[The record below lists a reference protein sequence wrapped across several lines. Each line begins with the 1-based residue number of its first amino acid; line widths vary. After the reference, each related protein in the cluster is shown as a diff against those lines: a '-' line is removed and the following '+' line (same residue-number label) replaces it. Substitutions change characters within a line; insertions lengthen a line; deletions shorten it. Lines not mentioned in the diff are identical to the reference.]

1 VTSEITHHS
10 SAIKEH
16 AMKMYFLRHGL
27 ADWPNWDAARDAER
41 PLTDEGIKKMKV
53 EAKAIERLELGL
65 DVILS
70 SPYTRARQTAQA
82 VADQLGLKVI
92 DEEQLAP
99 GFDVDRLRDVLRR
112 YPDAESIMLVGHEPS
127 FSATISQLIGGGQIV
142 MKKGS
147 LARVDVDSIDSLR
160 GELVW
165 LLTSKLLA

>member
-1 VTSEITHHS
+1 
-10 SAIKEH
+10 
-16 AMKMYFLRHGL
+16 MKLYFLRHGL
-27 ADWPNWDAARDAER
+27 ADWPNWDAARDNER
-41 PLTDEGIKKMKV
+41 PSTDEGIKKMQA
-53 EAKAIERLELGL
+53 EAKTIERLDLGL

-92 DEEQLAP
+92 DEDQLTP

-112 YPDAESIMLVGHEPS
+112 YPNAESIILVGHEPS

-147 LARVDVDSIDSLR
+147 LARVDVDSIDSPR

-165 LLTSKLLA
+165 LLTPKLLA

>member
-1 VTSEITHHS
+1 
-10 SAIKEH
+10 
-16 AMKMYFLRHGL
+16 MKLYFLRHGL
-27 ADWPNWDAARDAER
+27 ADWPNWDAARDNER
-41 PLTDEGIKKMKV
+41 PLTDEGIKKMQA
-53 EAKAIERLELGL
+53 EAKTIERLDLGL

-92 DEEQLAP
+92 DEDQLTP

-112 YPDAESIMLVGHEPS
+112 YPNAESIMLVGHEPS

-147 LARVDVDSIDSLR
+147 LARVDVDSIDSPR

-165 LLTSKLLA
+165 LLTPKLLA

>member
-1 VTSEITHHS
+1 MEY
-10 SAIKEH
+10 
-16 AMKMYFLRHGL
+16 AMKLYFLRHGL
-27 ADWPNWDAARDAER
+27 ADWPNWDAARDDER
-41 PLTDEGIKKMKV
+41 PLTNEGINKMKV
-53 EAKAIERLELGL
+53 EAKAIARLDLGL

-92 DEEQLAP
+92 DEDQLTP

-112 YPDAESIMLVGHEPS
+112 YPNAESIILVGHEPS

-147 LARVDVDSIDSLR
+147 LARVDVDSIDSPR

-165 LLTSKLLA
+165 LLTPKLLA